1 MKSKDLKDYNLS
13 VHTLSDLGVEQG
25 VSPCALCDLRDT
37 QECSTVGIPKCTDDP
52 ERQYIRLV
60 KLNP

>member
-1 MKSKDLKDYNLS
+1 MITGYDLVVD
-13 VHTLSDLGVEQG
+13 TLSDEAVDQG
-25 VSPCALCDLRDT
+25 LSPCFLCHLRDT
-37 QECSTVGIPKCTDDP
+37 AECSTVGIPKCTDDP